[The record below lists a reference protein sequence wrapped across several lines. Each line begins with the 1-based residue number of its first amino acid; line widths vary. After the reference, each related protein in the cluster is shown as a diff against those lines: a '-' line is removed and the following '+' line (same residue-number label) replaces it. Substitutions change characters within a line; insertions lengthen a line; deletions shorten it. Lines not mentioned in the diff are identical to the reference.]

1 MKLLK
6 YATLIFLA
14 AAPMAWVGLRAQQAP
29 ALSAL
34 DYAEIGQLVNRY
46 AHAIDTCSN
55 NGYDYADLYTSD
67 GTFTDYVTDEGYAA
81 KGLMRAHGREELAR
95 AAGGGT
101 LGCKN
106 VGWNGWSH
114 LMLNH
119 VITPAP
125 GGARGRV
132 YLVTIGSKGPNSVE
146 RFGGYE
152 DFYVKTRQGWRIQSR
167 THVRNK
173 AWHNPLLQSP
183 DLN

>member
-1 MKLLK
+1 M
-6 YATLIFLA
+6 
-14 AAPMAWVGLRAQQAP
+14 AAPLAWVTLRAQQRAP
-29 ALSAL
+29 ALTAL

-46 AHAIDTCSN
+46 AHAIDTCPN
-55 NGYDYADLYTSD
+55 NGYDYADLYTAGGRFIGD
-67 GTFTDYVTDEGYAA
+67 VTDEGYA
-81 KGLMRAHGREELAR
+81 KKCLERAHGREELAR

-106 VGWNGWSH
+106 VGWNGWGH

-125 GGARGRV
+125 GGARARV
-132 YLVTIGSKGPNSVE
+132 YLVTIGFNGPNSIE

-152 DFYVKTRQGWRIQSR
+152 DFYVKTAQGWRIQTR
-167 THVRNK
+167 KHVRNK